1 MEFNIQSE
9 KELEGVVEEIY
20 NALIMKMALEER
32 TGKQYGAITIGLF
45 GDLGAGKTFITRSII
60 KNSGWKDL
68 VKSPTYTL
76 CEEYDLGEILFL
88 HIDLYRTNEA
98 QDIDIFDLNR
108 GSHKK
113 KIILI
118 EWPERLQFERKFDL
132 KINFFH
138 YENKRKINITYGTDI
153 FKALEKNYV

>member
-1 MEFNIQSE
+1 M
-9 KELEGVVEEIY
+9 
-20 NALIMKMALEER
+20 
-32 TGKQYGAITIGLF
+32 
-45 GDLGAGKTFITRSII
+45 
-60 KNSGWKDL
+60 

-132 KINFFH
+132 KINFFIM
-138 YENKRKINITYGTDI
+138 KISVKLTLLMAQT
-153 FKALEKNYV
+153 FLKL

>member
-1 MEFNIQSE
+1 MKNLILENDRATSMLGQKISE
-9 KELEGVVEEIY
+9 IILNSDKQDIEIH
-20 NALIMKMALEER
+20 L
-32 TGKQYGAITIGLF
+32 Q

-138 YENKRKINITYGTDI
+138 YENKRRINITHGTDI